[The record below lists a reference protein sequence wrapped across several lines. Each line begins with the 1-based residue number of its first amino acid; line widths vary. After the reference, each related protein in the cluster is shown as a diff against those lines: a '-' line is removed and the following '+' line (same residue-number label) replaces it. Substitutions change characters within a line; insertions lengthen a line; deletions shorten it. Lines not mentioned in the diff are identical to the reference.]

1 MGRFLKGLK
10 RGFQKVKK
18 GVSRG
23 IDNVKKGVKNAKKN
37 IAKIGRLVI
46 DAKAQ
51 FVNPIPQ
58 GEEAR
63 QFNKKL
69 KGKTTAGKIWATIG
83 EGSTRMFKNLQAPA
97 KQIRAIDPLRN
108 TGIGKAG
115 FSPIGLAGDI
125 VYGMP
130 GAIGVIGQ
138 AISDPKQ
145 RKKIKDGDFDT
156 ISELALAP
164 VAFAGM
170 GLGSGATK
178 VAKSAGLRAIQGVAK
193 VASRFG

>member
-69 KGKTTAGKIWATIG
+69 KGKKLVTHIAKTFNLSNDVAKEIVQSRKLIDKAVSIPIFV
-83 EGSTRMFKNLQAPA
+83 RMKKDVP
-97 KQIRAIDPLRN
+97 
-108 TGIGKAG
+108 T
-115 FSPIGLAGDI
+115 
-125 VYGMP
+125 
-130 GAIGVIGQ
+130 
-138 AISDPKQ
+138 
-145 RKKIKDGDFDT
+145 KIKK
-156 ISELALAP
+156 ALEK
-164 VAFAGM
+164 
-170 GLGSGATK
+170 ATK
-178 VAKSAGLRAIQGVAK
+178 
-193 VASRFG
+193 